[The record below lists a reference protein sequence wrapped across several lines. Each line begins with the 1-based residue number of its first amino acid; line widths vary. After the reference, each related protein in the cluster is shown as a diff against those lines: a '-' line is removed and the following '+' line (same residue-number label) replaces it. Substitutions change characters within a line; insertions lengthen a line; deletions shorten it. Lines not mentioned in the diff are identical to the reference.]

1 METIINAGS
10 VETDT
15 DIRDI
20 EDDFIELLAEI
31 RLRWDHRHLSFSEKF
46 SKGQERG
53 FCPFFAAFFWHAK
66 QFAHAESPM
75 RQDFPS
81 FWKYVNI

>member
-1 METIINAGS
+1 MDTIINAGS

-31 RLRWDHRHLSFSEKF
+31 RLR
-46 SKGQERG
+46 
-53 FCPFFAAFFWHAK
+53 
-66 QFAHAESPM
+66 
-75 RQDFPS
+75 
-81 FWKYVNI
+81 